1 MADVLS
7 SPSPSVVSGL
17 RPFSIGELADR
28 CFQLYRRHFIPLFY
42 FSALIQAFPFS
53 LSLIL
58 AFFGRNVQISDLMT
72 HPENLTWFL
81 CRIFLSLVLLTLGE
95 AALTDYVA
103 RLYLGKSVSVRSS
116 LATMSR
122 RSPAVLWSTA
132 LKYFLIF
139 LAFLPC
145 VIPIVIGQ
153 SWRGPL
159 SVWMIAGLSLA
170 GFILF
175 MPWLIL
181 AVRYLV
187 MMQAVMLEK
196 VSGLAALRRSSEIIR
211 YNLGKNIMQWG
222 ETRISLILLVI
233 GVANILV
240 IIASHLPQL
249 VATAGEMLRGN
260 LNPDSITLSPVI
272 MTATDLLN
280 FLGSALLAP
289 LYVIGGTLFYYDV
302 RVRKEAYDLELLAAS
317 LKPQTTAVPG
327 DLRS

>member
-7 SPSPSVVSGL
+7 SPSSSAISGL

-42 FSALIQAFPFS
+42 FSALIHAFPFS

-58 AFFGRNVQISDLMT
+58 SFFDRNVSFTDLSA
-72 HPENLTWFL
+72 HPENITWFL
-81 CRIFLSLVLLTLGE
+81 IRVLPSILLLTLGDG
-95 AALTDYVA
+95 ALTDYVA
-103 RLYLGKSVSVRSS
+103 RLYLGQYVSVRHS
-116 LATMSR
+116 LASMIR
-122 RSPAVLWSTA
+122 RSPAILWSTVI
-132 LKYFLIF
+132 KYVLIF
-139 LAFLPC
+139 LAFLPSI
-145 VIPIVIGQ
+145 IPIVIGQ
-153 SWRGPL
+153 SWNGPL
-159 SVWMIAGLSLA
+159 SFWMIVILSLA
-170 GFILF
+170 GLLLF

-196 VSGLAALRRSSEIIR
+196 VSGFAALRRSSEIIR

-260 LNPDSITLSPVI
+260 LSANAITPSPVI
-272 MTATDLLN
+272 MTITQLLN
-280 FLGSALLAP
+280 FLGSALIAP
-289 LYVIGGTLFYYDV
+289 LFVTGGTLFYYDV
-302 RVRKEAYDLELLAAS
+302 RVRKEAYDLELLASS
-317 LKPQTTAVPG
+317 LKLDNAAAPG
-327 DLRS
+327 NLRS